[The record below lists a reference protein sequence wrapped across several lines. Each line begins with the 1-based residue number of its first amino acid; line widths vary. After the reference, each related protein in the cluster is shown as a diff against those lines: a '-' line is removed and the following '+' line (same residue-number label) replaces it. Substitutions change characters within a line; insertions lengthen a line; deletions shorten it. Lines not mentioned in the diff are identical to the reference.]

1 MSYRCALF
9 GINFCLVSRGLYA
22 WKVCFCNL
30 MARETTTCKLKANLP
45 DLQRLTLIYPDLSL
59 DRFAL
64 VYWPEE
70 KSVSVVTAKSIV
82 SPDNPAIGCVCKV
95 HTGKLAATGKSPIV
109 DLIHSNYI
117 TCKYMC
123 L

>member
-1 MSYRCALF
+1 M
-9 GINFCLVSRGLYA
+9 
-22 WKVCFCNL
+22 
-30 MARETTTCKLKANLP
+30 
-45 DLQRLTLIYPDLSL
+45 
-59 DRFAL
+59 
-64 VYWPEE
+64 
-70 KSVSVVTAKSIV
+70 SVVTAKSIV
-82 SPDNPAIGCVCKV
+82 SPDNPAIGCVCKVKDLRAV